1 MQPLLKLI
9 TEVGPLAIFFIGN
22 AKYGIFYAT
31 GAFMIATAVVIPIS
45 WKMEGKLPI
54 MPIVIGIFVVFFGSL
69 TLLLQDET
77 FIKLKP
83 TIVNLVFASALIIC
97 RLLFKINLLKIV
109 FDKAFNLTERGW
121 RLLNIRWSLFFIF
134 LAVLNEYV
142 WRNYSTDIWVSFKLF
157 GIMPI
162 TIIWTIAQM
171 PLVMKET
178 IKKE

>member
-1 MQPLLKLI
+1 MKPLLKLI

-22 AKYGIFYAT
+22 AKFGIFYAT
-31 GAFMIATAVVIPIS
+31 AAFMVATALVIPIS

-54 MPIVIGIFVVFFGSL
+54 MPIVIGAFVVFFGSL

-83 TIVNLVFASALIIC
+83 TIVNLVFAAALIIC
-97 RLLFKINLLKIV
+97 RVGFKINLLKIV
-109 FDKAFNLTERGW
+109 FEKAFNLTERGW

-134 LAVLNEYV
+134 LAILNEFV
-142 WRNYSTDIWVSFKLF
+142 WRSYSTDIWVSFKLF

-162 TIIWTIAQM
+162 TIIWTLLQM

-178 IKKE
+178 IKK